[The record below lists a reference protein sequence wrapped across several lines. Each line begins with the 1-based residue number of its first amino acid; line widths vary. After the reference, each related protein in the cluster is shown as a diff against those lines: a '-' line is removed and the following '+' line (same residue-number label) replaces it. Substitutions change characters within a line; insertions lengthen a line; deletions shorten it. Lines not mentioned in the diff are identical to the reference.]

1 MSSDSR
7 KTEERNKFNQVTNL
21 VATPEDYLKEVLS
34 NDKVNLLFAEYR
46 LKNGMVDNYLP
57 EFEAR
62 IHINTVLWIISQL
75 YKRTS
80 NRNNVSL
87 ELIEAIYNR
96 FLLNKEEVYIN
107 DSFEVT
113 GIETDGYRPQ
123 DGFHLRVDTAHENP
137 YDDSCLIE
145 RITNHTKERC
155 AESIPTVEEQI
166 EEYNHDSKMFVTKY
180 ECDLAMEYLPFRDPV
195 AYEQDMF
202 PLLMEDSEE
211 E

>member
-34 NDKVNLLFAEYR
+34 NDKVNLLFTEYR
-46 LKNGMVDNYLP
+46 LKNGMVDNHLP

-62 IHINTVLWIISQL
+62 IHINTVLWIISKM
-75 YKRTS
+75 YESSS

-96 FLLNKEEVYIN
+96 LILKQEDVFVNE
-107 DSFEVT
+107 SFEVT
-113 GIETDGYRPQ
+113 GIQVAGYRPK
-123 DGFHLRVDTAHENP
+123 DGFHLWVDLDQEKSDEGS
-137 YDDSCLIE
+137 YIIE
-145 RITNHTKERC
+145 RITNHKKDHY
-155 AESIPTVEEQI
+155 AESIPTVENQI
-166 EEYNHDSKMFVTKY
+166 DEYHSDEKMFVTQY

-195 AYEQDMF
+195 AYEQDF
-202 PLLMEDSEE
+202 LPLLMEDSEE